1 MHPKHGW
8 GGGKLEDERE
18 GGNVNMF
25 KPCIIHDTSTA
36 GNRGHNT
43 GCNEGDYG
51 INTYS
56 KREMWMLIKVEAA
69 HAEASLCAQ
78 KCSFFFTY
86 D

>member
-1 MHPKHGW
+1 MCIRNMG

-36 GNRGHNT
+36 GNRGHSI

-51 INTYS
+51 INT
-56 KREMWMLIKVEAA
+56 
-69 HAEASLCAQ
+69 
-78 KCSFFFTY
+78 F
-86 D
+86 

>member
-1 MHPKHGW
+1 MHPEHGW
-8 GGGKLEDERE
+8 GGKLEDERE

-56 KREMWMLIKVEAA
+56 KREMWILIKVEAA
-69 HAEASLCAQ
+69 HAEASLFSS
-78 KCSFFFTY
+78 SFFFTY